1 MTVANVRLTPEEI
14 SEQCTQEAKKSKAT
28 MAKIVKAEDPI
39 DEIVWNRKYK
49 FFSNPVMKYS
59 HGNYIKAMN
68 DPLRGPITPWE
79 DNFVL
84 PEHRWVEG
92 KSAGEVKSSS
102 SGEPRPP
109 LGLPGAPTVPQKAG
123 PPTLQPTASDEAL
136 AKTLEKVNKMVG
148 KSPRSLQT
156 SQRVWSK
163 YHYFAGGGLNSGRF
177 KLHGKDDPWAWALD
191 TRMKHEKHQLAQDQQ
206 RAPSTSKQN
215 GRPF

>member
-1 MTVANVRLTPEEI
+1 MTLTAEQI
-14 SEQCTQEAKKSKAT
+14 SAQCTEEAKKSMEK
-28 MAKIVKAEDPI
+28 MAAQSAENNPL

-102 SGEPRPP
+102 SGEPQPP

-148 KSPRSLQT
+148 KSPRSL
-156 SQRVWSK
+156 
-163 YHYFAGGGLNSGRF
+163 
-177 KLHGKDDPWAWALD
+177 
-191 TRMKHEKHQLAQDQQ
+191 
-206 RAPSTSKQN
+206 
-215 GRPF
+215 